1 MRIIIIGGVAAGM
14 SAASKA
20 KRTDSNSQIVVY
32 EKSDVVSWGACGLPY
47 YVGDFYEDPNTMIAR
62 PLNKFLESGIDVK
75 TKHEVLKVYPVSK
88 TVTVKDLS
96 TGNIFDD
103 KYDVLMVATGA
114 SAIIPPIENKNL
126 KNVFT
131 LKEFSDGIAIKEVA
145 KKNEIKDVIIIGAG
159 FIGIE
164 TVEAMKKLGKN
175 IRVIQLDSRVLP
187 DTFDEE
193 ITSIMEKELLNH
205 EVELN
210 LNEVVKA
217 FKGTEKVEG
226 VITDK
231 GSYKADLVIIC
242 TGVRPN
248 TNFLET
254 TGIEMLRNGAL
265 VIDEYGETSIKGIYA
280 AGDCASVY
288 HLIKEENVYI
298 PLATTANKIGRI
310 VGENLVGKRV
320 SFQGTLGSAA
330 IKVMNLE
337 AGRTG
342 ISEADAIKM
351 NINYKKVFIQDKN
364 QANYYPGQSDIY
376 VKLIYH
382 GETKVLL
389 GGQIIGKKGAV
400 LRVDVLASAIF
411 KKMTTE
417 ELGMLDLCYA
427 PPFARTW
434 DVLNV
439 AANVA
444 K

>member
-62 PLNKFLESGIDVK
+62 PLNKFIESGIDVK

-382 GETKVLL
+382 SETKVLL
-389 GGQIIGKKGAV
+389 GGQIIGEKGAV